1 MIQTVATMALFIF
14 IGSERVEAAN
24 FVYEKR
30 GRDPFRPLITD
41 DGKLVQG
48 FDGISLEDIDLEG
61 IIWDPQGGSVA
72 MINGMILRRG
82 DRIGDFEIVKI
93 EKDRI
98 TLKSGSEQR
107 LLKLEKNF

>member
-1 MIQTVATMALFIF
+1 MMVTMALFF
-14 IGSERVEAAN
+14 FMGGRVGAAN
-24 FVYEKR
+24 FVYEKK

-48 FDGISLEDIDLEG
+48 FDGISLEDIYLEG
-61 IIWDPQGGSVA
+61 IIWDPQGDSIA

-82 DRIGDFEIVKI
+82 DRIGDFEIIKI

-98 TLKSGSEQR
+98 TLKSGNEQR
-107 LLKLEKNF
+107 LLKLDKNF